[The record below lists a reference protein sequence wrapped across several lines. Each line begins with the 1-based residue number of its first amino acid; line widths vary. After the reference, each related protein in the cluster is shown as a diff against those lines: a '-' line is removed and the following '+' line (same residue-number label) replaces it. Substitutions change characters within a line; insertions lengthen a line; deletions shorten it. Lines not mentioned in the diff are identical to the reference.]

1 MIAFGVAAV
10 QITLLMVIVELRKD
24 LAITPVAMLRKF
36 LLIITKLVGF
46 QTCLLMVI
54 VPGLADYRKN
64 SFEPEL
70 VGQKRLLKVA
80 VSESSLQMLLPK
92 FLPSLRLHSHKHQS

>member
-1 MIAFGVAAV
+1 MIAFVRAAV
-10 QITLLMVIVELRKD
+10 QIILLMVIVELQKY

-54 VPGLADYRKN
+54 VPGLADY
-64 SFEPEL
+64 
-70 VGQKRLLKVA
+70 
-80 VSESSLQMLLPK
+80 
-92 FLPSLRLHSHKHQS
+92 